1 MFCNKCDYNNLPEN
15 TYCANCGEQLIN
27 NMSENNSNNNRINI
41 NKSSIRMALKK
52 EAKACKKGKLIAFMI
67 IGALIMLGMS
77 QLLDF
82 ILLDSMFSSDA
93 ASTASVFFQIT
104 SLIVNSLLGSFVG
117 LGLNF
122 ASLKVIRNQEFT
134 IGSIFK
140 DVFSKMKY
148 VLTIGLAYALGISF
162 QLKIVT
168 DNVLLL

>member
-15 TYCANCGEQLIN
+15 TYCANCGERLIN
-27 NMSENNSNNNRINI
+27 NMSENNSNNNSINI

-52 EAKACKKGKLIAFMI
+52 EAKSCKKGKLIAFTI
-67 IGALIMLGMS
+67 IAFWMLAGIS
-77 QLLDF
+77 LLFNFIFFGSTSF
-82 ILLDSMFSSDA
+82 ILDVAKSNNI
-93 ASTASVFFQIT
+93 FFQIT

-117 LGLNF
+117 LGLTF

-148 VLTIGLAYALGISF
+148 VLIIGLVYALGNSF
-162 QLKIVT
+162 
-168 DNVLLL
+168 